1 MEGKSTHVVGMA
13 YESANGDLD
22 SALDSI
28 LGNVPDGS
36 AQVVPNDVQV
46 NGLVNNIGPDAARS
60 VYESLELEDATGA
73 EIAGADE
80 EQDDNDID
88 AVANSGDAGESNLS
102 YDYGD
107 DELIDM
113 AIDGIDK

>member
-1 MEGKSTHVVGMA
+1 MA

-46 NGLVNNIGPDAARS
+46 NGSVNNIGPDAARS

-80 EQDDNDID
+80 EQD
-88 AVANSGDAGESNLS
+88 GYS
-102 YDYGD
+102 YLLVLPCNHEFREIKMFY
-107 DELIDM
+107 DEI
-113 AIDGIDK
+113 A

>member
-1 MEGKSTHVVGMA
+1 MYFSFFLLHVLFTA
-13 YESANGDLD
+13 
-22 SALDSI
+22 
-28 LGNVPDGS
+28 
-36 AQVVPNDVQV
+36 
-46 NGLVNNIGPDAARS
+46 
-60 VYESLELEDATGA
+60 
-73 EIAGADE
+73 IAGADE

-88 AVANSGDAGESNLS
+88 TVANSGDAGESNLS